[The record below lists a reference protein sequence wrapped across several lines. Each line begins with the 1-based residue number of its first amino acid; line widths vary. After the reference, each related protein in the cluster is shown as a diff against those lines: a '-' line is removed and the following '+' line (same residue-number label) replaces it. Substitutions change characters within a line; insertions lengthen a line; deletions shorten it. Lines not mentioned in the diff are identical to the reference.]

1 MLEYTSKN
9 YKIHFI
15 IFSDDTMNND
25 VKFVINFTMLP
36 LGERKTKKIKYSHVP
51 HNNVLVSDGLHIR

>member
-25 VKFVINFTMLP
+25 IKFVINFTMLP
-36 LGERKTKKIKYSHVP
+36 LGERKTKKIKYSHVS
-51 HNNVLVSDGLHIR
+51 HNVLVSDGLHIR